1 MFVELL
7 GKLDI
12 VPLDDVAA
20 ADLVHDVLPVNW
32 KLELLNVEINT
43 ICKKKF
49 RSAKFLLLVQSFQ
62 QIEIPSLISTFK
74 DLLSA
79 YHISVKHSNF
89 NVYSDKEGQGSL
101 CVAGPHV
108 VAPKSPPVVCWPAI
122 GPL

>member
-43 ICKKKF
+43 MQNKI
-49 RSAKFLLLVQSFQ
+49 
-62 QIEIPSLISTFK
+62 QISQVPFTCSELSTNTLTDQYF
-74 DLLSA
+74 
-79 YHISVKHSNF
+79 
-89 NVYSDKEGQGSL
+89 
-101 CVAGPHV
+101 
-108 VAPKSPPVVCWPAI
+108 
-122 GPL
+122 

>member
-1 MFVELL
+1 MFVKLL

-32 KLELLNVEINT
+32 KLELFNFEINT
-43 ICKKKF
+43 MQNSV

-62 QIEIPSLISTFK
+62 QIPSPISTFK

-79 YHISVKHSNF
+79 YHPSVKHSN
-89 NVYSDKEGQGSL
+89 VSKCGYSDKESIVMSKLKNSTGNMS
-101 CVAGPHV
+101 
-108 VAPKSPPVVCWPAI
+108 
-122 GPL
+122 

>member
-43 ICKKKF
+43 MQNSDQPSSFCLF
-49 RSAKFLLLVQSFQ
+49 RA
-62 QIEIPSLISTFK
+62 
-74 DLLSA
+74 
-79 YHISVKHSNF
+79 F
-89 NVYSDKEGQGSL
+89 NKYKY
-101 CVAGPHV
+101 PH
-108 VAPKSPPVVCWPAI
+108 
-122 GPL
+122 

>member
-62 QIEIPSLISTFK
+62 QIPSLTDQYF
-74 DLLSA
+74 
-79 YHISVKHSNF
+79 
-89 NVYSDKEGQGSL
+89 
-101 CVAGPHV
+101 
-108 VAPKSPPVVCWPAI
+108 
-122 GPL
+122 

>member
-62 QIEIPSLISTFK
+62 QIQIPSLISTFK

-89 NVYSDKEGQGSL
+89 NVDTVTRRGTISHHKCQL
-101 CVAGPHV
+101 
-108 VAPKSPPVVCWPAI
+108 
-122 GPL
+122 L